1 MKTNSS
7 KKWTPQE
14 DAELAK
20 LYESGLAYL
29 KISAIIGRTPL
40 AVQYRADIIR
50 RYRKLVKGKAKEEKP
65 KTASMVKE
73 STAIP
78 KPAIKP
84 YTKGFKPV
92 PPPNLPDS
100 GNEFLLDTP
109 HKGTPKEA
117 TQEQIDTACAQIRE
131 LIRIKNL
138 PKL

>member
-20 LYESGLAYL
+20 LYESGLTYR
-29 KISAIIGRTPL
+29 KISALIGRSTL
-40 AVQYRADIIR
+40 SIEYRAALVR
-50 RYRKLVKGKAKEEKP
+50 AKLNLTKGK
-65 KTASMVKE
+65 TAFIKVQISKE
-73 STAIP
+73 STVMP
-78 KPAIKP
+78 KPIKP

-92 PPPNLPDS
+92 PTPNLPDFN
-100 GNEFLLDTP
+100 NEFLLDTP

-117 TQEQIDTACAQIRE
+117 TQEQIDVACAQIRE